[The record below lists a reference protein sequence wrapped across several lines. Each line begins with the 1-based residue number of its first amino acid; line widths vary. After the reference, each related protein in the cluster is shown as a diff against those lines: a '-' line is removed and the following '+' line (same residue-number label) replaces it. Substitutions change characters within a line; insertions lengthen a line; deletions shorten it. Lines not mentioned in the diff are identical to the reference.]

1 MRLLNCNQPFTI
13 IVIDLFI
20 LLKKN
25 TFSYYEISPAKTSH
39 ELPTSAIIKII

>member
-20 LLKKN
+20 LLKKIHFPIMKLALLRLLMN
-25 TFSYYEISPAKTSH
+25 YPH
-39 ELPTSAIIKII
+39 LLL